1 MPTPEIIE
9 RMRQL
14 RSQLADNPDAAHI
27 ATELDTVLVEPAH
40 APRYEGLRGRLQ
52 AASASIESRHPQL
65 AASIN
70 TVINALN
77 TAGI

>member
-14 RSQLADNPDAAHI
+14 RSQLNDHPDAAHI
-27 ATELDTVLVEPAH
+27 ATDLDTVLAEPAH
-40 APRYEGLRGRLQ
+40 APRYEGLRGLLQ
-52 AASASIESRHPQL
+52 SASAGIESRHPQL

-70 TVINALN
+70 TVINAL
-77 TAGI
+77 TAAGL